1 METGKMKFRAEGK
14 MNKTYES
21 IPKYVNQRGQTEI
34 KPYFSE
40 NDISCLEY

>member
-1 METGKMKFRAEGK
+1 MKFRAEGK
-14 MNKTYES
+14 MNKTSFQERFEA
-21 IPKYVNQRGQTEI
+21 IPKYANQRGQTEI